1 MEILHNNE
9 EFIGPP
15 SRRDRKYKH
24 EAIFGSF
31 SSLLL
36 KISLN
41 LSYAAE
47 KLRNFDRTIRL

>member
-9 EFIGPP
+9 KLIGPP
-15 SRRDRKYKH
+15 SRRDRKYRH
-24 EAIFGSF
+24 EAILGSS

-41 LSYAAE
+41 LSYAA
-47 KLRNFDRTIRL
+47 